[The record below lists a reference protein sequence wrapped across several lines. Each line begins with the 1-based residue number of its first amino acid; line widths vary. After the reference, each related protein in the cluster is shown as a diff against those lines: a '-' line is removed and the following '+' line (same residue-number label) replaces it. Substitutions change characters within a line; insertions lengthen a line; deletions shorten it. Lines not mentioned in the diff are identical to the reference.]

1 MALDLNAFKGKRVFI
16 TGHNGFK
23 GAWLTKVLT
32 MAGASVTGY
41 SLKPTVTPNHFELL
55 GLGNAVNS
63 IEGDIRDLKKLQDSI
78 AAAAPEVVFHLA
90 AQALVRKS
98 YADPIETI
106 STNVLGSANLLE
118 AVRNTASV
126 KALVYITSDKA
137 YENVEWEW
145 GYRENDL
152 LGGRDPYSA
161 SKGAAELI
169 FSTYLRSYFE
179 ERAGFGAASARAG
192 NVIGGGD
199 WSADRIIP
207 DAIRAIESGNP
218 VQLRNPNATRPWQHV
233 LEPISGYLL
242 LAENLLKDPKKYSS
256 SWNFGPR
263 PNQSR
268 KVVEIVSDFVN
279 FYGKGSFEISTETS
293 SQHEAG
299 LLQLNCDKANN
310 LLSWEAKW
318 DVSYAVK
325 QTADWYKRYAAGEAS
340 SAITSEQIVD
350 YFPQLARS

>member
-1 MALDLNAFKGKRVFI
+1 MKLDLATFQGKRVFI

-32 MAGASVTGY
+32 MAGATVTGY
-41 SLKPTVTPNHFELL
+41 SLKSLVNPNHFELL
-55 GLGNAVNS
+55 GFDSQVNS
-63 IEGDIRDLKKLQDSI
+63 IEGDIRDLNALQKSLHLSE
-78 AAAAPEVVFHLA
+78 PEVVFHLA

-98 YADPIETI
+98 YADPIETM

-118 AVRNTASV
+118 CVRNSPTV

-169 FSTYLRSYFE
+169 FSTYLRSYFD
-179 ERAGFGAASARAG
+179 ERIDFGAASARAG

-218 VQLRNPNATRPWQHV
+218 VLLRNPNATRPWQHV

-242 LAENLLKDPKKYSS
+242 LAEHLLNDPKKYSS

-268 KVVEIVSDFVN
+268 KVIEIVRDFVT
-279 FYGKGSFEISTETS
+279 FYGTGSFEIAAESST
-293 SQHEAG
+293 QHEAG

-310 LLSWEAKW
+310 RLAWEAQW

-325 QTADWYKRYAAGEAS
+325 QTADWYKRYANGEAAS
-340 SAITSEQIVD
+340 VITSEQIAD
-350 YFPQLARS
+350 YFPQLAKS